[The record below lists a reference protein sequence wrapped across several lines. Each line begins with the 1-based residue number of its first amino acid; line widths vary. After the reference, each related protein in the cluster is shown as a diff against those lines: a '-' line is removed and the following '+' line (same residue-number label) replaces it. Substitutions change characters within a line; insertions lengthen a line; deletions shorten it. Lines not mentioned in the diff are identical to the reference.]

1 MALDLPRFYRA
12 ANPSRPLRLVQ
23 TEERQY
29 YIDFSSVRGGDIV
42 RELERT
48 ITLLSPD
55 EATTQLFTG
64 NIGCG
69 KSTELLRLKAQLEQQ
84 GLHVVYFESDRDLE
98 MADVDISDIL
108 LMIAHQVVESLEN
121 DGIKLKPSVLVNLF
135 RNLAE
140 TLQTPMEIAD
150 VSFSVGIAAITAR
163 AKESPE
169 MRSRMRQYLE
179 PRTKTIIDA
188 INEELLEVA
197 SATLRSN
204 GKKGLVVIVDN
215 LDRIDPVERA
225 NGRTQSEYL
234 FIDRGEQ
241 LKRLNCHLVYT
252 IPLTLVFSDDL
263 PRLSNRFGVSPKVLP
278 MVPVTQRDGST
289 SEPGLALLQQMVLA
303 RAFPDKNYN
312 ERIDHISD
320 IFENINVLNRLCR
333 LSGGHMRNLMRLL
346 YGCLQKGD
354 PPLQSA
360 VLEAVIRDER
370 DSLMALID
378 ESEWQLMFKA
388 VSTPDNQGNEA
399 YSLLLRSLFLY
410 EYRDNSGRWFDINPV
425 LKETKRFQNWHTNHT
440 NVPGG

>member
-1 MALDLPRFYRA
+1 M
-12 ANPSRPLRLVQ
+12 
-23 TEERQY
+23 
-29 YIDFSSVRGGDIV
+29 
-42 RELERT
+42 
-48 ITLLSPD
+48 
-55 EATTQLFTG
+55 
-64 NIGCG
+64 
-69 KSTELLRLKAQLEQQ
+69 
-84 GLHVVYFESDRDLE
+84 
-98 MADVDISDIL
+98 DISDIL

-121 DGIKLKPSVLVNLF
+121 DGIKLKPSALVNLF

-179 PRTKTIIDA
+179 PRTKNIIDA
-188 INEELLEVA
+188 INEELLEA
-197 SATLRSN
+197 AITTLRAQ

-241 LKRLNCHLVYT
+241 LKRLNCHVVYT
-252 IPLTLVFSDDL
+252 IPLALVFSDDL

-278 MVPVTQRDGST
+278 MVPVMQRDYST

-303 RAFPDKNYN
+303 RAFPGKNYN
-312 ERIDHISD
+312 ERIDHIGN
-320 IFENINVLNRLCR
+320 IFETIEVLNRLCR

-354 PPLQSA
+354 PPIQSTI
-360 VLEAVIRDER
+360 LEAVIRDER

-378 ESEWQLMFKA
+378 EGEWQLMFKA
-388 VSTPDNQGNEA
+388 MSTPDNQGNEA

-410 EYRDNSGRWFDINPV
+410 EYRDNEGRWFDLNPV
-425 LKETKRFQNWHTNHT
+425 LKETNRYKNWLANH
-440 NVPGG
+440 